1 MLERDLLGGQ
11 EKGFKAARWMMMGDD
26 DDDEESGLRF
36 QAP

>member
-26 DDDEESGLRF
+26 DDEESGLRF